1 MKTIDIFGYSFSA
14 IKLRKL
20 RAALTTLGVVIGIAA
35 IVALLSITQGLQ
47 TTLTNQLNQG
57 LSANTLIVTPGSGG
71 FLSGAGG
78 GGGGGGFGGGGA
90 GGAGGNGGAGGGFGG
105 GGFGGSDTSGF
116 HLYVNYTSE
125 INALSPDIQSSI
137 AIISRAGYIQS
148 GNLNRSVT
156 IYGVDFNQYA
166 QIYSTTFVAAS
177 GSIPTNPTGTEAVV
191 GTRVNDPGQN
201 GTLFFGAGDSI
212 NVVWTNATVLPPIN
226 ESYTATVSGVL
237 GKIGGFGIG
246 GPSDTG
252 VYIPIDQ
259 AEKFFGTDQADMI
272 IVQLKNHDSATI
284 NATSTE
290 ITKHFSNQV
299 SVISATA
306 VLSLLTSIF
315 SLLNLFLG
323 GIAAISLLVAGIG
336 IMNIMIV
343 SLIERTR
350 EIGILKALGMKSRT
364 VLTIFLGESIII
376 GLMGAIIGI
385 VLGWILANVTAR
397 ILSSGVFGGGGGF
410 AITPL
415 LTPEV
420 LVGALVFGVGISVIF
435 ALYPAWRASKL
446 KPVEALRYE

>member
-47 TTLTNQLNQG
+47 ATLTGQLNQG
-57 LSANTLIVTPGSGG
+57 LSTNTLIVTSGSGG
-71 FLSGAGG
+71 ALGGGASGG
-78 GGGGGGFGGGGA
+78 GGGLGGGTTD
-90 GGAGGNGGAGGGFGG
+90 N
-105 GGFGGSDTSGF
+105 SGF
-116 HLYVNYTSE
+116 KLYINYTNE
-125 INALSPDIQSSI
+125 IDALSSDIDSSI
-137 AIISRAGYIQS
+137 AVISRSGFIQTD
-148 GNLNRSVT
+148 NLNRSVT
-156 IYGVDFNQYA
+156 IYGVDFNQYS
-166 QIYSTTFVAAS
+166 QIYSTTFVATS
-177 GSIPTNPTGTEAVV
+177 GTIPTSPTETNTVV
-191 GTRVNDPGQN
+191 GTRVNQPGQN
-201 GTLFFGAGDSI
+201 GTMFFGAGDKI
-212 NVVWTNATVLPPIN
+212 NITWTNATVLPPVN
-226 ESYTATVSGVL
+226 ETYTADVSGVL

-252 VYIPIDQ
+252 VYIPIDKAQ
-259 AEKFFGTDQADMI
+259 NFFGTDQADMI
-272 IVQLKNHDSATI
+272 IVKLKSSDNATI
-284 NATSTE
+284 TNVSKA
-290 ITKHFSNQV
+290 ITDHFSNQV

-315 SLLNLFLG
+315 SILQLFLG

-364 VLTIFLGESIII
+364 VLTIFLGESVII
-376 GLMGAIIGI
+376 GLMGAIVGI
-385 VLGWILANVTAR
+385 ILGWILANITAR
-397 ILSSGVFGGGGGF
+397 VLGSGIFGGGGGF
-410 AITPL
+410 RITPL

-420 LVGALVFGVGISVIF
+420 LVGALAFGVGVSVIF